1 MKIII
6 TRDVTLCNLADVYR
20 HFNVQ
25 VHQNIQCHIPDG
37 SNPHRATVKTSCL
50 TKYGQGCILW
60 I

>member
-6 TRDVTLCNLADVYR
+6 TRDVTLFNLADVYR

-25 VHQNIQCHIPDG
+25 VHQNIQCHIPEG
-37 SNPHRATVKTSCL
+37 NNLYRATVKTSCL
-50 TKYGQGCILW
+50 TKYGQYYMLW